1 MKQLSLTLLSILF
14 YSSIHGQSMYETYSY
29 KGTIGDEP
37 IHLNFYLPEN
47 WYNFDAGEYY
57 YDKFKKNIELKGE
70 EPITGEEKQQ
80 KIFEMVDGKKSG
92 YFIFDSEDY
101 FLVGLFGKSN
111 ITGIWHSMDG
121 KTSLKV
127 ALTSVKSK

>member
-1 MKQLSLTLLSILF
+1 
-14 YSSIHGQSMYETYSY
+14 MYETYSY

-70 EPITGEEKQQ
+70 VFRRTNNRRGETAEN
-80 KIFEMVDGKKSG
+80 FRNG
-92 YFIFDSEDY
+92 
-101 FLVGLFGKSN
+101 
-111 ITGIWHSMDG
+111 
-121 KTSLKV
+121 
-127 ALTSVKSK
+127 